1 MNTIAIATL
10 IFGLQLFAQDG
21 IKRPAQVTTTDR
33 VDFAPGGIIRLT
45 TRSSNLFV
53 EAWDRPEVEITT
65 IKSTR
70 QSYAPARQDQ
80 AARCLEDIHVATNR
94 RSANELAI
102 TTSRPS
108 GSFFSRLFGHDCPA
122 TIEQHVNAPRDSRLV
137 IQLGAGYLMVS
148 RISGDIEATSRSGDI
163 VLMLPDPG
171 PYSIDAESQFGSVSS
186 DFAGTAHRK
195 KLLGEQF
202 ASANSTPSRRIF
214 LRIGFGGITIK
225 EVPSTPQAPVVAAV
239 Q

>member
-1 MNTIAIATL
+1 MNRIVITTL
-10 IFGLQLFAQDG
+10 VFGLQLFAQDG
-21 IKRPAQVTTTDR
+21 IKRPGQVTTTDR
-33 VDFAPGGIIRLT
+33 IAFAPGGTIRLT
-45 TRSSNLFV
+45 TKSSNLFV

-65 IKSTR
+65 IKSGKN
-70 QSYAPARQDQ
+70 AK
-80 AARCLEDIHVATNR
+80 CLDDVRVITDR
-94 RSANELAI
+94 RSDTELAI
-102 TTSRPS
+102 STPVKC
-108 GSFFSRLFGHDCPA
+108 GA
-122 TIEQHVNAPRDSRLV
+122 KIEQHVNAPRDSHLV
-137 IQLGAGYLMVS
+137 IQHGAGYLMVS

-171 PYSIDAESQFGSVSS
+171 PYSIDAKSKFGSVTS
-186 DFAGTAHRK
+186 DFAGTSHRK

-225 EVPSTPQAPVVAAV
+225 EVPLTPAAPVPAGA